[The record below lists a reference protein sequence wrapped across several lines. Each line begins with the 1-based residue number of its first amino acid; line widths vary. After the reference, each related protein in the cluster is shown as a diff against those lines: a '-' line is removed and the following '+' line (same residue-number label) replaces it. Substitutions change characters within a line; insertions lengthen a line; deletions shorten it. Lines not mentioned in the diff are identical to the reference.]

1 MKYTEAQIEDVLEEV
16 RMKYT
21 QEQIDEYRRIW
32 LEQLRSPEAK
42 QAKGKLEDVSAP
54 DHRCCLGHACHILGL
69 PRVVKRETEWAA
81 KELVFYGKDYG
92 ESSWLPLE
100 ARQKLNIS
108 LKGSFKTDVKVGG
121 ISVNALSVI
130 NDYTKLSLSE
140 IADVI
145 EEQFKNNNFMQSPL
159 MD

>member
-1 MKYTEAQIEDVLEEV
+1 
-16 RMKYT
+16 MKYT
-21 QEQIDEYRRIW
+21 QKQIDEYRRIW

-42 QAKGKLEDVSAP
+42 QTRGKLELTVDP

-69 PRVVKRETEWAA
+69 PRVVKRETEWGE
-81 KELVFYGKDYG
+81 KELVFYGEGG
-92 ESSWLPLE
+92 EENSWLPLE

-108 LKGSFKTDVKVGG
+108 LKGNFKVPIEVDGT
-121 ISVNALSVI
+121 SVNSLSLV

-145 EEQFKNNNFMQSPL
+145 EKQFAADNLLPCPEMIC
-159 MD
+159 